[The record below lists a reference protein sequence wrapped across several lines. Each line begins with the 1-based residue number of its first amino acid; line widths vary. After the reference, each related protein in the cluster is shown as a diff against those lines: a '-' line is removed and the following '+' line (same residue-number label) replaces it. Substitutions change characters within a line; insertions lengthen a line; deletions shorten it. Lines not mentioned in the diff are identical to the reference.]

1 MTQVPEGAAPEH
13 PFRWEA
19 LRELAD
25 DLLEMHDQTG
35 ISLDGWVAAR
45 ELVEAYLGPIEENG
59 A

>member
-1 MTQVPEGAAPEH
+1 MADHCCPSELRRNVC
-13 PFRWEA
+13 
-19 LRELAD
+19 RELAD

-45 ELVEAYLGPIEENG
+45 EFVEAFHGPIEEND